1 MKYVDSHAHVFK
13 PGLKLAAVRRYAPDY
28 EASKDEFIRNFE
40 SKGLTA
46 GLLIQP
52 SFLGTDNSFMIEA
65 IDAHPTKLYGV
76 AVVEPTITIEEL
88 KELNS
93 HNIVGIRLN
102 LYGIEAPNLL
112 SDEYQKLLGYLKQ
125 LDWHVELHTDAINLK
140 NFIEPILKTGV
151 KVVVDH
157 WGKPTAVNPL
167 EDEGF
172 NYLLSKGETKQVW
185 VKVSGVYRLKKGA
198 ELDVC
203 KQLAS
208 MMLPRLLD
216 SFGPER
222 LLWGSDWPHTNF
234 EEFIDYDTT
243 WNTFVEMVPD
253 ENIRQLILGDSFEQL
268 LPSSVIAK

>member
-102 LYGIEAPNLL
+102 LYGIEAPDLL
-112 SDEYQKLLGYLKQ
+112 SAEYQKLLGYLKQ

>member
-102 LYGIEAPNLL
+102 LYGVEAPDLL
-112 SDEYQKLLGYLKQ
+112 SAEYQKLLGYLKQ

-140 NFIEPILKTGV
+140 NFIEPILQAGV

-157 WGKPTAVNPL
+157 WGKPTADNPL

>member
-102 LYGIEAPNLL
+102 LYGIEAPDLL

-172 NYLLSKGETKQVW
+172 NYLLSKGETKQV
-185 VKVSGVYRLKKGA
+185 
-198 ELDVC
+198 
-203 KQLAS
+203 
-208 MMLPRLLD
+208 
-216 SFGPER
+216 
-222 LLWGSDWPHTNF
+222 
-234 EEFIDYDTT
+234 
-243 WNTFVEMVPD
+243 
-253 ENIRQLILGDSFEQL
+253 
-268 LPSSVIAK
+268 

>member
-253 ENIRQLILGDSFEQL
+253 KNIRQLILGDSFEQL

>member
-102 LYGIEAPNLL
+102 LYGIEAPDLL

>member
-13 PGLKLAAVRRYAPDY
+13 PGLKLAAVRRYAPSY
-28 EASKDEFIRNFE
+28 EANKEEFIRNFE
-40 SKGLTA
+40 SKNLTA
-46 GLLIQP
+46 GMLIQP

-65 IDAHPTKLYGV
+65 IDAYPTKLYGV
-76 AVVEPTITIEEL
+76 AVVEPTITFEEL
-88 KELNS
+88 QDLS
-93 HNIVGIRLN
+93 AHNIVGIRLN
-102 LYGIEAPNLL
+102 LYGVEPPDLL
-112 SDEYQKLLGYLKQ
+112 SAEYQKLLGYLKQ

-140 NFIEPILKTGV
+140 NFIEPILAADV

-157 WGKPTAVNPL
+157 WGKPTAHNPL

-172 NYLLSKGETKQVW
+172 NYLLSKGGTKQVW
-185 VKVSGVYRLKKGA
+185 VKVSGVYRLKKGT
-198 ELDVC
+198 DFDTC

-208 MMLPRLLD
+208 MMLPSLLD

-234 EEFIDYDTT
+234 EEFIAYDVT

-253 ENIRQLILGDSFEQL
+253 ENIRQLILGESFEQL
-268 LPSSVIAK
+268 LPSSVIA

>member
-102 LYGIEAPNLL
+102 LYGVEAPDLL
-112 SDEYQKLLGYLKQ
+112 SAEYQKLLGYLKQ

-140 NFIEPILKTGV
+140 NFIEPILQAGV

-157 WGKPTAVNPL
+157 WGKPTADNPL

-253 ENIRQLILGDSFEQL
+253 ENIRQLILGDSFDQL

>member
-13 PGLKLAAVRRYAPDY
+13 LGLKLAAVRRYAPDY

-102 LYGIEAPNLL
+102 LYGIEAPDLL

>member
-102 LYGIEAPNLL
+102 LYGIEAPDLL
-112 SDEYQKLLGYLKQ
+112 SAEYQKLLGYLKQ

-216 SFGPER
+216 SFGPQR

-243 WNTFVEMVPD
+243 WNTFVEMFPD

>member
-102 LYGIEAPNLL
+102 LYGIEAPDLL

-234 EEFIDYDTT
+234 EEFIDYDAT

>member
-102 LYGIEAPNLL
+102 LYGVEAPDLL
-112 SDEYQKLLGYLKQ
+112 SAEYQKLLGYLKQ

-157 WGKPTAVNPL
+157 WGKPTADNPL

-216 SFGPER
+216 SFGPQR

>member
-102 LYGIEAPNLL
+102 LYGIEAPDLL
-112 SDEYQKLLGYLKQ
+112 SAEYQKLLGYLKQ

-198 ELDVC
+198 KLDAC

-253 ENIRQLILGDSFEQL
+253 KNIRQLILGDSFEQL

>member
-28 EASKDEFIRNFE
+28 EANKDEFIRNFE

-102 LYGIEAPNLL
+102 LYGIEAPDLL
-112 SDEYQKLLGYLKQ
+112 SAEYQKLLGYLKQ

-216 SFGPER
+216 SFGPQR

-243 WNTFVEMVPD
+243 WNTFVEMFPD